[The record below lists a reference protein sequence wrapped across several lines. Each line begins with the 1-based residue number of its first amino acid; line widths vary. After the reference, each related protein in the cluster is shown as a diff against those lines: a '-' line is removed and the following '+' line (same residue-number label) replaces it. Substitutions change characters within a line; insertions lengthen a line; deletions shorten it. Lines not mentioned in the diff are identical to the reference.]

1 MNLYNLSGIGLP
13 GNLGY
18 AMVLL
23 FLLCGVRS
31 TVKGQDP
38 KLLENFEGYVELE
51 SGYDL
56 HWSVQDDENITFAV
70 RVKTTGW
77 IGFGLSMN
85 GNFFGSDVIMGWI
98 DDNGEL
104 PSKV

>member
-1 MNLYNLSGIGLP
+1 MLMLTL
-13 GNLGY
+13 
-18 AMVLL
+18 LL
-23 FLLCGVRS
+23 FLLFGVWP
-31 TVKGQDP
+31 TVESQDP
-38 KLLENFEGYVELE
+38 KLLEVFKGYLELR

-77 IGFGLSMN
+77 IGFGLSVN